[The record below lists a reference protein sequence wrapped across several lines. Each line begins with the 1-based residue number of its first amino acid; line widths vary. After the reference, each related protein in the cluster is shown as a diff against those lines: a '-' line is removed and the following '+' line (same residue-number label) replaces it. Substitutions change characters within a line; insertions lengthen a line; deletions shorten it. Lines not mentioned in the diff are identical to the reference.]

1 MKAAILEAL
10 GFSER
15 ESSTNRK
22 EDEMSVSD
30 EQFKALSDEVKTLS
44 EGMGKIGETISN
56 AVTAALKPVLDQ
68 HEALVAN
75 QKAKDEAEK
84 AELVEK
90 VVKANLLTESVAK
103 ELTLSALK
111 ELAPKA
117 EVGKATGLNSAFKG
131 SGAEKAAHKAP
142 EGE

>member
-1 MKAAILEAL
+1 
-10 GFSER
+10 
-15 ESSTNRK
+15 
-22 EDEMSVSD
+22 MSVSD

-90 VVKANLLTESVAK
+90 VVKANLLTEAVAK
-103 ELTLSALK
+103 ELTLNALK